1 MRAFD
6 PTVSD
11 YTKAL
16 SQGQS
21 PRAIANARARADR
34 TYARMQRFEQ
44 IVAATRNA
52 NALKEVQRWM
62 QPVQVEPVV
71 QTKRPVQVEPKPV
84 DSRLLALREHFEG
97 RRHR

>member
-21 PRAIANARARADR
+21 PRAIANARIQADA

-44 IVAATRNA
+44 ILADVRHA
-52 NALKEVQRWM
+52 NALGDVLRWIS
-62 QPVQVEPVV
+62 PVQVEP
-71 QTKRPVQVEPKPV
+71 KRPTVQVEPKPV
-84 DSRLLALREHFEG
+84 PSPELQALRDHFER

>member
-21 PRAIANARARADR
+21 PRAIANARARVDVA
-34 TYARMQRFEQ
+34 YGRMQRFEQ
-44 IVAATRNA
+44 ILATTRHA
-52 NALKEVQRWM
+52 NALSDVLQWM
-62 QPVQVEPVV
+62 QPVQVEPA
-71 QTKRPVQVEPKPV
+71 PKPV
-84 DSRLLALREHFEG
+84 DAKLLALREHFEG